1 MKRIFCALCAMLTL
15 CALCACRQEPFAIHT
30 LDDGLTCAVYGSTM
44 GIRRIE
50 ATAADGSVQIF
61 KLKNP
66 DIEPDAAG
74 GVELIDLDFDGH
86 LDLTVR
92 TRLYANG
99 DIGRAC
105 YLWRE
110 GRLVEDDLL
119 SAQRSLTAD
128 PETQT
133 LTAWDRYVIEEE
145 RESRT
150 RLTYV
155 WHEGSPTL
163 VHSVEL
169 IHHIGE
175 GEDIYCR
182 IESAAEPGEPLA
194 VIEEKWIFPEQFDE
208 NTIWN

>member
-1 MKRIFCALCAMLTL
+1 MKNFARILALCALLT
-15 CALCACRQEPFAIHT
+15 LCACRQEPFAVHT
-30 LDDGLTCAVYGSTM
+30 LDEGLSCAVYGSTM

-50 ATAADGSVQIF
+50 ASAADGSMQTF
-61 KLKNP
+61 KLKAP
-66 DIEPDAAG
+66 SIEPDAAG

-86 LDLTVR
+86 LDLTVK
-92 TRLYANG
+92 THLYANG
-99 DIGRAC
+99 DIRRAC
-105 YLWRE
+105 YLWRD
-110 GRLVEDDLL
+110 GKLVEDNLL
-119 SAQRSLTAD
+119 SGLRSLAAD
-128 PETQT
+128 PAAET

-145 RESRT
+145 RESRSC
-150 RLTYV
+150 LTYV
-155 WHEGSPTL
+155 WHEGSPVL
-163 VHSVEL
+163 VRSVEL